1 MKIEKI
7 LVVEDDDEV
16 RWSLVTFLKKEGFY
30 VSEAKDGLEACSLL
44 KKDKYHLIISDL
56 KMPNFS
62 GEELQDFCEK
72 ECIKAKFII
81 ITAYGKV
88 ESFMNVMKKGAYE
101 YLNKPVRLE
110 ELLSLIK
117 KIEEQ

>member
-7 LVVEDDDEV
+7 LVVEDDSEV
-16 RWSLVTFLKKEGFY
+16 RWSLVTFLKKEGY
-30 VSEAKDGLEACSLL
+30 WVSEAKDGLEACGMLR
-44 KKDKYHLIISDL
+44 KDKYDLIISDL

-72 ECIKAKFII
+72 ECIKSKFII

-88 ESFMNVMKKGAYE
+88 ESFMKTMQKGAFE

-110 ELLSLIK
+110 ELLTLIK
-117 KIEEQ
+117 KIEED